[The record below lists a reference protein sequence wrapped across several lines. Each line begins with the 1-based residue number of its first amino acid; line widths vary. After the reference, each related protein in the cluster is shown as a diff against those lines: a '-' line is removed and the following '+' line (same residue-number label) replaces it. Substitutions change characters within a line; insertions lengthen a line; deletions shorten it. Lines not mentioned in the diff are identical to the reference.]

1 MKKNNNTII
10 IAILILAL
18 FVALGVWSARIK
30 NKPGDLDTFAMCL
43 GESGATFYG
52 AFWCPHCNNQ
62 KAMFGNSARLL
73 PYVECSTEDGKGQT
87 QVCID
92 AGITGY
98 PTWEFADASRLS
110 GEIELSELA
119 DKTGCELPQ

>member
-18 FVALGVWSARIK
+18 FVALGAWSTRIK

-43 GESGATFYG
+43 ADSGAKFYG
-52 AFWCPHCNNQ
+52 TFWCPHCNNQ

-73 PYVECSTEDGKGQT
+73 PYIECSTPDGRGQT
-87 QVCID
+87 QECAD

-98 PTWEFADASRLS
+98 PTWEFADGSRIG
-110 GEIELSELA
+110 GETELSVLS
-119 DKTGCELPQ
+119 DKTGCVLPQ